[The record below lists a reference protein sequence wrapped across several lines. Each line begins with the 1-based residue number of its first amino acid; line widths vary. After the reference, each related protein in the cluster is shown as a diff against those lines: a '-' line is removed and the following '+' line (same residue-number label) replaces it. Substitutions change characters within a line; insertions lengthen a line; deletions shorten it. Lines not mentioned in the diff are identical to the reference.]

1 MDLGDFTFSGLA
13 EESPKNSSWTSC
25 HLYIGARTGVKCET
39 IRQEVRRQ
47 RLDGLVGLNLLW
59 HHKHISWT
67 WKWTQQ
73 SKKALPCMQY
83 CFFCRILVETCR
95 NYFVLSWLIAV
106 QSNCG
111 ICLSLSHLRQEEM
124 LSFVPI
130 SGDCRAALVYWNC
143 RRLHSDVWTVQL
155 WISSLPTSDHPENTS
170 PELALTATSLLH
182 GRPKASQ
189 SWGAT
194 APAPLNSS
202 CMSLSKVRD
211 VHKGQDLLCCWVSV
225 CQIMNGSKILIFHL
239 CQKEATMT
247 TCKEEWGPICCPE
260 LLVNSMWCSCCPGHG
275 HSPRTLPF
283 FSSP

>member
-1 MDLGDFTFSGLA
+1 MHAILF
-13 EESPKNSSWTSC
+13 
-25 HLYIGARTGVKCET
+25 
-39 IRQEVRRQ
+39 
-47 RLDGLVGLNLLW
+47 
-59 HHKHISWT
+59 
-67 WKWTQQ
+67 
-73 SKKALPCMQY
+73 
-83 CFFCRILVETCR
+83 FFCRILVETCR
-95 NYFVLSWLIAV
+95 NYFVLSRLIAV

-130 SGDCRAALVYWNC
+130 SGGCRPALVYWHC

-155 WISSLPTSDHPENTS
+155 WISSLPTSDLPENTS

-182 GRPKASQ
+182 ERPKASQ

-194 APAPLNSS
+194 ARAPLNSS
-202 CMSLSKVRD
+202 CMSLRKVRD
-211 VHKGQDLLCCWVSV
+211 VHKDHKGQDLLCWWVSV

-260 LLVNSMWCSCCPGHG
+260 
-275 HSPRTLPF
+275 TLPF